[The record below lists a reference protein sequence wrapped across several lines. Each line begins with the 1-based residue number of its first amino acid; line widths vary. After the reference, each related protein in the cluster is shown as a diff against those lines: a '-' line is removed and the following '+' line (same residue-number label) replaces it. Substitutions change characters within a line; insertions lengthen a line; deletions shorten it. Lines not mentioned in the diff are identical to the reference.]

1 MLFQSQIFLLAFLP
15 LVLGAFFLLR
25 RRHVPREWMLVVA
38 SAVFYGFWDARFLPL
53 IFGQTLLTW
62 LLVRWLRSDSPLL
75 LPLGVG
81 GNLAILG
88 LFKYADFLVT
98 SVEAMLD
105 LALPR
110 TGLILPIGISF
121 YTFQIVSYLVDRRAG
136 RAPVYGMRRFVLYVT
151 FFPQLVAGPIVRHDE
166 FIPQLSQDPARAG
179 VRERIGRGAVL
190 FAAGLVKKVFLA
202 DALAPHA
209 DSAFAVAA
217 SADAFPGLGTAWSG
231 SLAFAFQLFFDFAA
245 YSEMALGLALMMGI
259 VLPINFDIPYCARNL
274 QEFWRRWHMTLSR
287 FLRDYV
293 YIPLGGSR
301 QGALRTIVAVMITMG
316 LCGIWHGAGW
326 SFLIWGLMHGVGLL
340 ACRAWGMQRRRLPF
354 PAAWAVTMLF
364 VLCGWVL
371 FRAPELAD
379 AMAMFAG
386 MAGLGGFDAGEGWAL
401 LAFAAVISVVPH
413 FSARWLLQRL
423 QPSLPVAL
431 VSGAALLAAVI
442 VIGESGPEP
451 FIYFQF

>member
-25 RRHVPREWMLVVA
+25 RRHVLREWMLVGA

-53 IFGQTLLTW
+53 IFGQTLVTW
-62 LLVRWLRSDSPLL
+62 LLVRWLRSDSRLL
-75 LPLGVG
+75 LPLGIG
-81 GNLAILG
+81 GNLAVLG
-88 LFKYADFLVT
+88 LFKYADFLVAT
-98 SVEAMLD
+98 VEAGLD

-121 YTFQIVSYLVDRRAG
+121 YTFQIISYLVDRRDG
-136 RAPVYGMRRFVLYVT
+136 CAPVYGMRRFVLYVT
-151 FFPQLVAGPIVRHDE
+151 FFPQLIAGPIVRHDE

-179 VRERIGRGAVL
+179 VQERVGRGAVL
-190 FAAGLVKKVFLA
+190 FATGLLKKVFIA

-217 SADAFPGLGTAWSG
+217 SADTLPGLGTAWSG

-259 VLPINFDIPYCARNL
+259 VLPINFDIPYRSRNL

-301 QGALRTIVAVMITMG
+301 HGALRTIIAVLVTMG

-326 SFLIWGLMHGVGLL
+326 SFVLWGLMHGVGLL
-340 ACRAWGMQRRRLPF
+340 VCRAWGMQCRKLPF
-354 PAAWAVTMLF
+354 PAAWTVTMLF

-379 AMAMFAG
+379 ATAMFAG
-386 MAGLGGFDAGEGWAL
+386 MAGFGGFDAGEGWAL
-401 LAFAAVISVVPH
+401 LACAAVISVVPH
-413 FSARWLLQRL
+413 FSARWLLQCLR
-423 QPSLPVAL
+423 PAIPVAL
-431 VSGAALLAAVI
+431 ATGSALLAAVAA
-442 VIGESGPEP
+442 IGESGPEP